1 MLIYTNSL
9 RNRKGLLVVKKK
21 KGFSFALIL
30 LYPPKKLFWSD
41 VSQMLSG
48 QGVDLTSLLRSEGV

>member
-9 RNRKGLLVVKKK
+9 RNRKGLLVVKK